1 MMLAAAGKASKQAL
15 WAACGEDEKNVYR
28 MRPVV
33 VVAKMQWVYLRCEWY
48 LGARAL
54 ALARIACGGGRGFYS
69 LQC

>member
-15 WAACGEDEKNVYR
+15 WAACGEDEKNVCR

-33 VVAKMQWVYLRCEWY
+33 VVAKMQWVY